1 MIAYLK
7 GTVTEVDKDSI
18 ILECRNI
25 GYRIFMPGSV
35 LERMGRTGEERIIH
49 TYLNIREDAMQ
60 LYGFLT
66 KNDLSVFRLL
76 LGVSGIGPKAAM
88 GILSYF
94 SWEDLSFAV
103 LSDDAAAIA
112 KAPGIGK
119 KTAQKVILE
128 LKDKLRLEDAFE
140 QKFSEGGA
148 SDQPTGEPEA
158 AQEAVEALVALGYGR
173 TEALKAVRQVSA
185 GGDMDVEDLLR
196 ALLDRWIR
204 FLIPYDAAVFSRLSV
219 TEDGALRF
227 IDVEGYGLSPQALKV
242 WKEQTQQDDVFRWTI
257 YSTSRSTFT
266 EDIRSSGSRLG
277 DSKIYHAFWSPNG
290 LICSAGLRIAFRE
303 EPLGFLRLYRRDPA
317 PAFSERDL
325 FVLDQLHLH
334 LSYRLAYEAKK
345 GDSHY
350 FYAKGFRDKL
360 RRQYGLTVREGEM
373 LDLAIQGC
381 SNDDIAKR
389 LNISIHTVKKHFQSV
404 YAKMHVRNRVQMMRC
419 LPISTDK
426 IDFDEWQ

>member
-18 ILECRNI
+18 ILESRNI

-148 SDQPTGEPEA
+148 SGQTTGEPEA

-196 ALLDRWIR
+196 A
-204 FLIPYDAAVFSRLSV
+204 
-219 TEDGALRF
+219 
-227 IDVEGYGLSPQALKV
+227 ALK
-242 WKEQTQQDDVFRWTI
+242 
-257 YSTSRSTFT
+257 
-266 EDIRSSGSRLG
+266 
-277 DSKIYHAFWSPNG
+277 
-290 LICSAGLRIAFRE
+290 
-303 EPLGFLRLYRRDPA
+303 
-317 PAFSERDL
+317 
-325 FVLDQLHLH
+325 
-334 LSYRLAYEAKK
+334 
-345 GDSHY
+345 
-350 FYAKGFRDKL
+350 
-360 RRQYGLTVREGEM
+360 
-373 LDLAIQGC
+373 
-381 SNDDIAKR
+381 
-389 LNISIHTVKKHFQSV
+389 
-404 YAKMHVRNRVQMMRC
+404 QMV
-419 LPISTDK
+419 
-426 IDFDEWQ
+426 

>member
-18 ILECRNI
+18 ILECQNI

-148 SDQPTGEPEA
+148 SGQPTGEPEA

-196 ALLDRWIR
+196 A
-204 FLIPYDAAVFSRLSV
+204 
-219 TEDGALRF
+219 
-227 IDVEGYGLSPQALKV
+227 ALK
-242 WKEQTQQDDVFRWTI
+242 
-257 YSTSRSTFT
+257 
-266 EDIRSSGSRLG
+266 
-277 DSKIYHAFWSPNG
+277 
-290 LICSAGLRIAFRE
+290 
-303 EPLGFLRLYRRDPA
+303 
-317 PAFSERDL
+317 
-325 FVLDQLHLH
+325 
-334 LSYRLAYEAKK
+334 
-345 GDSHY
+345 
-350 FYAKGFRDKL
+350 
-360 RRQYGLTVREGEM
+360 
-373 LDLAIQGC
+373 
-381 SNDDIAKR
+381 
-389 LNISIHTVKKHFQSV
+389 
-404 YAKMHVRNRVQMMRC
+404 QMV
-419 LPISTDK
+419 
-426 IDFDEWQ
+426 

>member
-25 GYRIFMPGSV
+25 GYRIFMSGSV

-196 ALLDRWIR
+196 A
-204 FLIPYDAAVFSRLSV
+204 
-219 TEDGALRF
+219 
-227 IDVEGYGLSPQALKV
+227 ALK
-242 WKEQTQQDDVFRWTI
+242 
-257 YSTSRSTFT
+257 
-266 EDIRSSGSRLG
+266 
-277 DSKIYHAFWSPNG
+277 
-290 LICSAGLRIAFRE
+290 
-303 EPLGFLRLYRRDPA
+303 
-317 PAFSERDL
+317 
-325 FVLDQLHLH
+325 
-334 LSYRLAYEAKK
+334 
-345 GDSHY
+345 
-350 FYAKGFRDKL
+350 
-360 RRQYGLTVREGEM
+360 
-373 LDLAIQGC
+373 
-381 SNDDIAKR
+381 
-389 LNISIHTVKKHFQSV
+389 
-404 YAKMHVRNRVQMMRC
+404 QMV
-419 LPISTDK
+419 
-426 IDFDEWQ
+426 

>member
-148 SDQPTGEPEA
+148 SGQPTGEPEA

-196 ALLDRWIR
+196 A
-204 FLIPYDAAVFSRLSV
+204 
-219 TEDGALRF
+219 
-227 IDVEGYGLSPQALKV
+227 ALK
-242 WKEQTQQDDVFRWTI
+242 
-257 YSTSRSTFT
+257 
-266 EDIRSSGSRLG
+266 
-277 DSKIYHAFWSPNG
+277 
-290 LICSAGLRIAFRE
+290 
-303 EPLGFLRLYRRDPA
+303 
-317 PAFSERDL
+317 
-325 FVLDQLHLH
+325 
-334 LSYRLAYEAKK
+334 
-345 GDSHY
+345 
-350 FYAKGFRDKL
+350 
-360 RRQYGLTVREGEM
+360 
-373 LDLAIQGC
+373 
-381 SNDDIAKR
+381 
-389 LNISIHTVKKHFQSV
+389 
-404 YAKMHVRNRVQMMRC
+404 QMV
-419 LPISTDK
+419 
-426 IDFDEWQ
+426 